1 MPTPVDADATRR
13 YTHPAVF
20 GIIELPFGAAVGFL
34 QIAVPYWL
42 AKQGVPLTQIA
53 ELSAIAFL
61 PHAWKIFWMPL
72 LDAGAR
78 RRTWFFAATALTA
91 LLLFVVATLPDP
103 IHHLGVYTALITLA
117 QVGAATS
124 SASVDALMAITTR
137 PEDKG
142 RAGGFKM
149 AGNVGGIGV
158 LGTLPI
164 WLSSHMSTTAAGLV
178 VAGVVIAT
186 GAAGFLVAAEPVDPV
201 VRALRGAR
209 SALRAA
215 LHRSA
220 NIAGDLWTTIKSRE
234 GWTGLVL
241 CVAPVGCGA
250 LVNLYSAMAGDYHAS
265 EGVVELVSGI
275 FGGGVGAAGAILG
288 GFLADRMNRRL
299 AYCLSAGITAL
310 TSFAMVAAPMTATT
324 FAVGSLAYRFANGI
338 TMAAFAG
345 VILEMVAHGPAV
357 ATKYTLFVA
366 LSNQAISYV
375 TYLDGQG
382 SKFRDMGARGT
393 ILVDGVITL
402 IGVAIVAVMVLILRR
417 LPPASDVPRRAPID
431 TAPG

>member
-1 MPTPVDADATRR
+1 MPTRTSADGARR
-13 YTHPAVF
+13 FTHPVVF

-42 AKQGVPLTQIA
+42 AKQGVPLAQIA
-53 ELSAIAFL
+53 ELSAVAFL

-78 RRTWFFAATALTA
+78 RRTWFFVATAFTA
-91 LLLFVVATLPDP
+91 LLLWIVATLPDP
-103 IHHLGVYTALITLA
+103 IHHLGLYTALITLA

-124 SASVDALMAITTR
+124 SASVDALMALTTR

-164 WLSSHMSTTAAGLV
+164 WLSSHMTTTEAGLI

-186 GAAGFLVAAEPVDPV
+186 GAAGFLVAAEPADATRA
-201 VRALRGAR
+201 VRAMHGAFR
-209 SALRAA
+209 DAMDRLAA
-215 LHRSA
+215 
-220 NIAGDLWTTIKSRE
+220 IARDLWTTVKSRE

-241 CVAPVGCGA
+241 CAAPVGAGA

-265 EGVVELVSGI
+265 EEVVELVSGI
-275 FGGGVGAAGAILG
+275 FGGAVGAAGAILG
-288 GFLADRMNRRL
+288 GYLADRMNRRL

-310 TSFAMVAAPMTATT
+310 ASFAMAAAPMTPTT
-324 FAVGSLAYRFANGI
+324 FTVGTLAYRFANGI

-375 TYLDGQG
+375 TYLDGQA
-382 SKFRDMGARGT
+382 SKFRDLGARGT
-393 ILVDGVITL
+393 ILFDGILT
-402 IGVAIVAVMVLILRR
+402 IFGIAIVAVMVLVLRR
-417 LPPASDVPRRAPID
+417 MSVRRGAPATPM
-431 TAPG
+431 TT

>member
-1 MPTPVDADATRR
+1 
-13 YTHPAVF
+13 
-20 GIIELPFGAAVGFL
+20 
-34 QIAVPYWL
+34 
-42 AKQGVPLTQIA
+42 
-53 ELSAIAFL
+53 
-61 PHAWKIFWMPL
+61 MPL

-78 RRTWFFAATALTA
+78 RRTWFFVATAFTA
-91 LLLFVVATLPDP
+91 LLLWIVATLPDP
-103 IHHLGVYTALITLA
+103 IHHLGLYTALITLA

-124 SASVDALMAITTR
+124 SASVDALMALTTR

-164 WLSSHMSTTAAGLV
+164 WLSSHMTTTEAGLI

-186 GAAGFLVAAEPVDPV
+186 GAAGFLVAAEPADATRA
-201 VRALRGAR
+201 VRAMHGAFR
-209 SALRAA
+209 DAMDRLAA
-215 LHRSA
+215 
-220 NIAGDLWTTIKSRE
+220 IARDLWTTVKSRE

-241 CVAPVGCGA
+241 CAAPVGAGA

-265 EGVVELVSGI
+265 EEVVELVSGI
-275 FGGGVGAAGAILG
+275 FGGAVGAAGAILG
-288 GFLADRMNRRL
+288 GYLADRMNRRL

-310 TSFAMVAAPMTATT
+310 ASFAMAAAPMTPTT
-324 FAVGSLAYRFANGI
+324 FTVGTLAYRFANGI

-375 TYLDGQG
+375 TYLDGQA
-382 SKFRDMGARGT
+382 SKFRDLGARGT
-393 ILVDGVITL
+393 ILFDGILT
-402 IGVAIVAVMVLILRR
+402 IFGIAIVAVMVLVLRR
-417 LPPASDVPRRAPID
+417 TSVRRGAPATPM
-431 TAPG
+431 TT